1 MFILS
6 LPLQWEK
13 AARGDFIMPKQLFT
27 LSKNY
32 CLCFPEEFMFQLTPD
47 EKNQLAT
54 ICYPQK
60 AKKRIGFLGDKE
72 E

>member
-1 MFILS
+1 
-6 LPLQWEK
+6 
-13 AARGDFIMPKQLFT
+13 MPKQLFT

-32 CLCFPEEFMFQLTPD
+32 CLRFPEEFMFQLTPD